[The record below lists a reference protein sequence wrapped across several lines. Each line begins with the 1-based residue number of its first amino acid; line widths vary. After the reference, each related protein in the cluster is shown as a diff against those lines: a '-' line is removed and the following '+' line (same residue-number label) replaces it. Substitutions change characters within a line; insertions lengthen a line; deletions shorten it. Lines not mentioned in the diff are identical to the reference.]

1 MVFYS
6 HSETEMNIIFELTLW
21 LKKNVGINV
30 HEIVATKKIRF
41 SCIEYYAIKMR
52 TRTSALMF
60 LTWLLRKISLH

>member
-6 HSETEMNIIFELTLW
+6 NSVTEVKIIFELTLR
-21 LKKNVGINV
+21 LKKYVGINV
-30 HEIVATKKIRF
+30 HEIMATKKIQF

-60 LTWLLRKISLH
+60 LTWMLWKISLH